1 MSVSHLLA
9 GLVLLIHYA
18 LNLMLA
24 GRSYP
29 YSVIIVLNKV
39 VAIIL
44 KSNIRS

>member
-1 MSVSHLLA
+1 MSVLHLLA
-9 GLVLLIHYA
+9 GLVLLVHSV
-18 LNLMLA
+18 LNLMLT

-39 VAIIL
+39 IAIIL